1 MIVHRCVQGF
11 ARSCVRTASR
21 SMPPQQHL
29 EVTPLLSFMPTEF
42 GGAEGMRR
50 EGEEAE
56 LPEVAGA
63 ANAVSATFT
72 RHPY

>member
-11 ARSCVRTASR
+11 ACSCVRTASR
-21 SMPPQQHL
+21 SMPPQQQL
-29 EVTPLLSFMPTEF
+29 EVRPTEF
-42 GGAEGMRR
+42 GGAEGMRG

-56 LPEVAGA
+56 QPEVAGA

-72 RHPY
+72 RHSY